1 METEIF
7 ETCFH
12 DNHLDVAIDHLLIII
27 FPSLI
32 FHLDNPMALLTNS
45 DYIDNFFFVVVF
57 CCLPQGEIKNVV

>member
-7 ETCFH
+7 EICFH

-32 FHLDNPMALLTNS
+32 FHLDNPMAIISYCILTNS
-45 DYIDNFFFVVVF
+45 DYIDNFFLSLYFVAYHKV
-57 CCLPQGEIKNVV
+57 K